1 MLTIIIPCISKS
13 SNNFKKIIDTVEPLE
28 YVKHIYVSSP
38 KELLYDGPSK
48 KVELIK
54 CDGSDY
60 NSEIVKCGVKKT
72 DTEYVAII
80 PDSFVLSKS
89 CIDFAYKS
97 QLYRPEGMTVI
108 GLEDNVINP
117 DQVERYTPYKVYD
130 NKIKPQ
136 DHMYCC
142 FYKTANLFL
151 LEEDPLASELNS
163 HFVTM
168 YMQKNTKDRNEMV
181 SFVVNERF
189 EYDDDLQYSF
199 SGSYLKDR
207 KIARDLALVRF
218 KKLSFLQRIFSITYF
233 EGYNFFNFLGLSVR
247 FKIRHKPIFGDDCYS
262 YCFAKDIK
270 LFNKRRACIFAS
282 FTRHGF
288 TTEETLHYLRELKKQ
303 VDYLVFVA
311 DSKAKDE
318 TINVIE
324 NIADALIIGRHEEYD
339 FGSYKRGFDLLDRSG
354 ILNNIDDLLFCN
366 DSVDFVGSQD
376 DLNNI
381 FNMAKSYDAY
391 GICTATYGFGD
402 KIKRH
407 KYEWIKSPHVQSY
420 FVSLRK
426 RVFSSSEFKKAIY
439 SIKKIKH
446 KTDIIRRYE
455 MGLTRFLDKHGFTH
469 GSYYPYDETCVV
481 NPYAIYLNDGI
492 EHPIFVKHMLKK

>member
-13 SNNFKKIIDTVEPLE
+13 GNNFKKIINTVEPLD
-28 YVKHIYVSSP
+28 YVKRIYVSSP
-38 KELLYDGPSK
+38 KDLFYDGASE

-54 CDGSDY
+54 CDGTDY
-60 NSEIVKCGVKKT
+60 NSEIVKCAVKKA

-80 PDSFVLSKS
+80 PDSFLLSKS

-97 QLYRPEGMTVI
+97 QLQRPEGMTVI
-108 GLEDNVINP
+108 GLEDNVVNP
-117 DQVERYTPYKVYD
+117 DRAERYTPYKVYD

-136 DHMYCC
+136 DHKYCC
-142 FYKTANLFL
+142 FYKTTNLFL
-151 LEEDPLASELNS
+151 LEEDPSASELNS
-163 HFVTM
+163 HFITM
-168 YMQKNTKDRNEMV
+168 YMQKNTVDRNEKV

-199 SGSYLKDR
+199 SGSYLHDR
-207 KIARDLALVRF
+207 KIAKDLALVRF
-218 KKLSFLQRIFSITYF
+218 KKLGFLQRLFSITYF
-233 EGYNFFNFLGLSVR
+233 EGYNYFNFLGLSVK
-247 FKIRHKPIFGDDCYS
+247 FKIRHKPVFGDDCHNYS
-262 YCFAKDIK
+262 FAKDIK
-270 LFNKRRACIFAS
+270 CFNKRRACIFAS

-288 TTEETLHYLRELKKQ
+288 TTEETLHYLRELKEQ

-318 TINVIE
+318 TINAIE
-324 NIADALIIGRHEEYD
+324 KIADALIIGRHEEYD
-339 FGSYKRGFDLLDRSG
+339 FGSYKRGFELLDRLG
-354 ILNNIDDLLFCN
+354 ILNNIDDLLICN
-366 DSVDFVGSQD
+366 DSVDFVGSQY

-420 FVSLRK
+420 FVTLSK
-426 RVFSSSEFKKAIY
+426 KVFTSCEFKKAIY

-446 KTDIIRRYE
+446 KTDIIRLYE

-469 GSYYPYDETCVV
+469 GSYYPYDDTCVV
-481 NPYAIYLNDGI
+481 NPYAIYLNDGV